1 MRNKCCPFPLDD
13 DHVHRRATG
22 HLRAG
27 AAEPVAGP
35 TTDANVVLS
44 PKQPTD
50 DLPGDARQVVRGRL
64 RDFTVRSTKIN
75 SSPWAPSSKTARTA
89 AVIRV
94 PRNQLSRGHC
104 RGHIDP
110 APLDEVDQIQGAGHW
125 LSGFDVGGQES
136 TDLVSQL
143 VVLRGTEEP
152 AVGHGLKDVQLGIDP
167 ASTKLSVHPNGI
179 GQKQVSGSSL

>member
-1 MRNKCCPFPLDD
+1 M
-13 DHVHRRATG
+13 ATG
-22 HLRAG
+22 RYASPIGSLSQCAANGTRPLMATITFLG
-27 AAEPVAGP
+27 EPQDIFDPGTAEPVAGP

-110 APLDEVDQIQGAGHW
+110 APLDEVAGY
-125 LSGFDVGGQES
+125 
-136 TDLVSQL
+136 
-143 VVLRGTEEP
+143 
-152 AVGHGLKDVQLGIDP
+152 
-167 ASTKLSVHPNGI
+167 
-179 GQKQVSGSSL
+179 QVSTWAARNRRISSVRSSSSGAPKNPP